1 MKVCPYSYFLC
12 CWYIRGPL
20 VPFFTTDEISVR
32 VTKISSR
39 IGVSW
44 THSLPSWFWPLYNSM
59 KWPYY
64 QKYINQTTLNQI
76 TLQKLSFTNIWSL
89 HSNFVGCESFL
100 QSNSADILALCGTTL
115 DDSIDS
121 GNFFEVLPSFN
132 PKGFCHSYAWSCSL
146 CEGRTSFYTG
156 HISGKLWNIQSP
168 AILNFFFSDASIC
181 STRPFS
187 FVGKLWSYSCLSFY
201 WLSVKLKRDGPFYC
215 IGYDYSCADW
225 DGLRDHFR
233 DVTWD
238 DSFQLSASTAAS
250 EFWEWIQVGIDVYI
264 SHCKFQI
271 KPPSSPL
278 FLAAYAAAIA
288 HINHLLFVPTE

>member
-1 MKVCPYSYFLC
+1 M
-12 CWYIRGPL
+12 
-20 VPFFTTDEISVR
+20 
-32 VTKISSR
+32 
-39 IGVSW
+39 
-44 THSLPSWFWPLYNSM
+44 
-59 KWPYY
+59 
-64 QKYINQTTLNQI
+64 NQI
-76 TLQKLSFTNIWSL
+76 TLQKLRFTNIWSL
-89 HSNFVGCESFL
+89 HSNFVGCESLL

-115 DDSIDS
+115 DDLIGSC
-121 GNFFEVLPSFN
+121 NFFEVLPSFN
-132 PKGFCHSYAWSCSL
+132 PKGFFHSYAWSCSL
-146 CEGRTSFYTG
+146 AWSWRKDFLLHRTY
-156 HISGKLWNIQSP
+156 LWKALKHSKSCYFEF
-168 AILNFFFSDASIC
+168 LFSDASIC

-250 EFWEWIQVGIDVYI
+250 EFWEWIQFGIDVYI

-288 HINHLLFVPTE
+288 HINHLSFVPTE